1 MKRVLVFVYSS
12 MRELRQCFHSLP
24 GCLPSFS
31 GFPRPT
37 TAWHGSEMG
46 RRGQWHQRMDI
57 KRRAQLGP
65 ATIVRC
71 GHSRLC
77 QASQSCQRTVTGAA
91 SRLSLHIHQLGGH
104 KGAFSLMACVMA
116 DGCLGQEGSECAQRP
131 WSVVA
136 LGVEKEYCLS
146 YSSCIGQFW
155 AQTHLDR
162 KLQWNI
168 HTMQSPDYCGN
179 PVTHARRWERLTTN
193 ECKLFTVF
201 LI

>member
-1 MKRVLVFVYSS
+1 MKRVFVFVYSS
-12 MRELRQCFHSLP
+12 MRELRRWFHSLP

-136 LGVEKEYCLS
+136 LRGRERVLFILQLLHWSILS
-146 YSSCIGQFW
+146 ANSPRQEIAMKYTHHAEPRLLWESSDTCKTVGK
-155 AQTHLDR
+155 TH
-162 KLQWNI
+162 
-168 HTMQSPDYCGN
+168 
-179 PVTHARRWERLTTN
+179 N
-193 ECKLFTVF
+193 EWM
-201 LI
+201 